1 MNFDEL
7 KNQARQNIDQAN
19 QQKQANI
26 NELNKVS
33 NEYSDMINSQIS
45 GYNNLM
51 EQQQRA
57 IEQNQE
63 NLTNQQKAQFNYQQN
78 IINQNREKADEQ
90 RDQEAKSAYVDY
102 MRNSSDVGQTA
113 RTFARSGLLGQGY
126 AESTVAQMYNTYQ
139 NRVATANKALQDA
152 YTEYDNQ
159 MQQAQMNNDSTLAQ
173 IALDSMNQK
182 LQIALQGF
190 EYKSTLE
197 QQRATYLQNLN
208 NTYYAR
214 NEALEDRIS
223 NYYSQLNNIN
233 QYQSNLAE
241 QQRQANLD
249 YQYKM
254 ASASARNNDSRNN
267 DYSFTDSGESSDSS
281 TLGSNTSENN
291 EVVTS
296 IMSPTGL
303 SGGTAYRFVS
313 SLPHSMTI
321 SELERKLNNANITDD
336 DRNKIAQ
343 TYGLEWN

>member
-254 ASASARNNDSRNN
+254 ASVSARNNSYD
-267 DYSFTDSGESSDSS
+267 FTDNEESSE
-281 TLGSNTSENN
+281 END

>member
-126 AESTVAQMYNTYQ
+126 AESTIAQMYNTYQ

-254 ASASARNNDSRNN
+254 ASASARNNDYN
-267 DYSFTDSGESSDSS
+267 FTDSGESSE
-281 TLGSNTSENN
+281 ENN

-321 SELERKLNNANITDD
+321 SELERRLNEANITDD
-336 DRNKIAQ
+336 DRNKIAK

>member
-126 AESTVAQMYNTYQ
+126 AESTIAQMYNTYQ
-139 NRVATANKALQDA
+139 HRIATANKALQDA

-254 ASASARNNDSRNN
+254 ASASARNND
-267 DYSFTDSGESSDSS
+267 YSFTDSGESSE
-281 TLGSNTSENN
+281 ENN

-303 SGGTAYRFVS
+303 SGDTAYRFVS

-321 SELERKLNNANITDD
+321 SELERKLNKANITDD

>member
-19 QQKQANI
+19 QQKQENI

-126 AESTVAQMYNTYQ
+126 AESTIAQMYNTYQ

-190 EYKSTLE
+190 EYKTTLE

-254 ASASARNNDSRNN
+254 ASASARNNDYN
-267 DYSFTDSGESSDSS
+267 FTDSGESSE
-281 TLGSNTSENN
+281 ENN

-321 SELERKLNNANITDD
+321 SELERKLNEANITDD